1 MGTHSPGRAAARPN
15 VQTASAARRARRL
28 RRVAGVTVALAT
40 ATQAA
45 GVLAASSAA
54 AAGDLVP
61 AAATSPTG
69 YAGNTSLSEGTLGS
83 DLSALRQCESS
94 GNYATDTGNGFYGAY
109 QFNLATWQSLG
120 YAGYPNQAAPAT
132 QDAAAA
138 ALEQQRGWEPWPACS
153 AVLGLTAVSGP
164 AVVEAPAVV
173 AASVTT
179 PVTVSAESVT
189 ATPASATDPDADGD
203 VDAATPAFPAFPGTV
218 FTTALINQS
227 RPDVAR
233 WQARMAQRGWDIR
246 VDGYFGPQSAAVARA
261 FTLQKG
267 IPTAF
272 PGQVDS
278 AVWQAAWTLP
288 VTP

>member
-1 MGTHSPGRAAARPN
+1 M
-15 VQTASAARRARRL
+15 RRM
-28 RRVAGVTVALAT
+28 AGVTVALAA

-45 GVLAASSAA
+45 GVLSASSAA

-61 AAATSPTG
+61 AAASSPTVL
-69 YAGNTSLSEGTLGS
+69 AGSTSLSGGTLSS

-120 YAGYPNQAAPAT
+120 YAGYPSQAAPAT

-153 AVLGLTAVSGP
+153 AVLGLTAVSVP
-164 AVVEAPAVV
+164 AAAETTSLV
-173 AASVTT
+173 AAAVTA
-179 PVTVSAESVT
+179 PVTVSAS
-189 ATPASATDPDADGD
+189 PASATDPDADGD
-203 VDAATPAFPAFPGTV
+203 VDAATPAYPAFPGTV
-218 FTTALINQS
+218 FTTGLINQS

-233 WQARMAQRGWDIR
+233 WQARMAQRGWHIR

-267 IPTAF
+267 ISTVL
-272 PGQVDS
+272 PGQVDA